1 MLSDASPA
9 RAISGGPNKGTAREE
24 KELTVWT
31 IEVATKALPHKGN
44 FKARF
49 QPLAGPNFGDA
60 GPLRECAVGALAR
73 LGAKPL
79 QNSRHSRMCPGVPS
93 SRRRHAFLCQ
103 GSGNAMAG
111 CDALCP

>member
-1 MLSDASPA
+1 MLSGASPA

-49 QPLAGPNFGDA
+49 QPLTGPIFGDA
-60 GPLRECAVGALAR
+60 KPHRDCAGGALAR
-73 LGAKPL
+73 LGANPP
-79 QNSRHSRMCPGVPS
+79 QNPRHRRTRPSVPP
-93 SRRRHAFLCQ
+93 SRRRHAFLGQ
-103 GSGNAMAG
+103 SLNNAMAV
-111 CDALCP
+111 CDARRV